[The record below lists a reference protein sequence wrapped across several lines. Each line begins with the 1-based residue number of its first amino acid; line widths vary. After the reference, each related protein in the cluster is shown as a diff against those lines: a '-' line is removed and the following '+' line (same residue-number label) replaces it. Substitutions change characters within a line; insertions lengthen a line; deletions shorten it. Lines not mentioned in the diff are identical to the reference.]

1 MAAIAFWRTIQY
13 TAQGDYLDESGN
25 GHAAVFSG
33 PAFHPYDGMNY
44 LRLNA
49 VNADYADTADAAAL
63 DITGDIDA
71 RCWCALDDWTPS
83 TINGLIGKGVY
94 NNQRSWRTYIRTD
107 GTIGLQ
113 WSENGSSWLAGQWST
128 EAVDF
133 TDGTPHWVRSTLDVD
148 NGAGVYEVRHY
159 TSDNGQHW
167 VQLGSTITGGST
179 TNIYSSSAQLELG
192 RVAITGGGYLP
203 MAGKIMRA
211 QVYDGIEGTLVFD
224 ADFSV
229 AIEPFATFA
238 ESSAQAATVTMQ
250 GDSFVISRDEMRL
263 DGASYFEVADH
274 ADLDFATSDS
284 FTIAACV
291 RVPDVTPAAAAVLIG
306 KKDDLTTAIGPSL
319 YLDTDS
325 KVKFVIDDGTNP
337 PVTAESTAISAGL
350 AVTAAGVRDATG
362 NTLQVFIN
370 GVASGS
376 SVADTTTG
384 TLANARP
391 LRIGANSAATPG
403 SFLTGNLIGAAG
415 FQSAL
420 NAADNLTLDKELRL
434 NLAAQE
440 FVVTTVGLGAEGQGA
455 VLIVKKTSKAV
466 AGTAV
471 GSAALATEKTAA
483 GVPAVGRRRRT
494 VLGYV
499 GFMLRGLR

>member
-1 MAAIAFWRTIQY
+1 MASIAHGRALRY
-13 TAQGDYLDESGN
+13 TGYGDWLDESGN

-33 PAFHPYDGMNY
+33 PTFLPYDGANY
-44 LRLNA
+44 LNLNA
-49 VNADYADTADAAAL
+49 VDDYADTPDAAAL
-63 DITGDIDA
+63 DITGDIDV
-71 RCWCALDDWTPS
+71 RCYCAPDDWTPAV
-83 TINGLIGKGVY
+83 IGGLLGKGVY
-94 NNQRSWRTYIRTD
+94 TNQLSWRTYIRTD

-133 TDGTPHWVRSTLDVD
+133 ADGRVHWVRSTLDVD
-148 NGAGVYEVRHY
+148 NGAGAFEVRHY
-159 TSDNGQHW
+159 TSDDGQDW

-179 TNIYSSSAQLELG
+179 TNIYSSSAQLEVG
-192 RVAITGGGYLP
+192 RVAILGGYLP
-203 MAGKIMRA
+203 MAGKILRA

-229 AIEPFATFA
+229 AIEPFVTFI

-250 GDSFVISRDEMRL
+250 GDSFVVSRDEMRL

-284 FTIAACV
+284 FTIAACG
-291 RVPDVTPAAAAVLIG
+291 RVPDVTPAAASVLIG

-337 PVTAESTAISAGL
+337 PVTAESAAISAGL
-350 AVTAAGVRDATG
+350 AFTASGVRNATG

-370 GVASGS
+370 GVASGA

-403 SFLTGNLIGAAG
+403 SFLTGGVFGWAVLG
-415 FQSAL
+415 SAL
-420 NAADNLTLDKELRL
+420 DATDY
-434 NLAAQE
+434 
-440 FVVTTVGLGAEGQGA
+440 GQP
-455 VLIVKKTSKAV
+455 
-466 AGTAV
+466 TA
-471 GSAALATEKTAA
+471 
-483 GVPAVGRRRRT
+483 RC
-494 VLGYV
+494 
-499 GFMLRGLR
+499 